1 MRKLSHY
8 VGNTPL
14 LGLDEKGCKIWGKA
28 EFMNPSGSVKD
39 RMATYIIDH
48 DFNNVVLEDDTGGKI
63 STEDS
68 IIQNQ
73 VISLDRPFDYKGQP
87 LLDMETEQ
95 RANEGIFLSFQ
106 YPVAIPGVNNISFLK
121 AAINSKRKYLGEKEI
136 DSATFLKDIR
146 TKMETLNLEDS
157 FIHRSLNDGFSGGE
171 KKRNEMLQML
181 ALNPTLSILDET
193 DSGLD
198 IDALKTVAKSVSE
211 FRNEKNSFIII
222 THYQRMLNYL
232 EPDYIHV
239 LMNGKIV
246 KSGDKSLALSL
257 EEKGYDWIDG

>member
-1 MRKLSHY
+1 MGKS
-8 VGNTPL
+8 L
-14 LGLDEKGCKIWGKA
+14 LKIENLHVSVEDKDILKGL
-28 EFMNPSGSVKD
+28 
-39 RMATYIIDH
+39 
-48 DFNNVVLEDDTGGKI
+48 
-63 STEDS
+63 
-68 IIQNQ
+68 
-73 VISLDRPFDYKGQP
+73 SLDVKPGELHVIMGRNGTGKSTLANVLIGKDNYNISKGTIEYKGQS

-121 AAINSKRKYLGEKEI
+121 AAINSKRKYLGQEEI

-146 TKMETLNLEDS
+146 SKMETLNLDDS
-157 FIHRSLNDGFSGGE
+157 FIQRSLNDGFSGGE

-181 ALNPTLSILDET
+181 ALNPILSIMEET

-211 FRNEKNSFIII
+211 FRNENNSFIII

-257 EEKGYDWIDG
+257 EEKGYDWIDE

>member
-1 MRKLSHY
+1 MDK
-8 VGNTPL
+8 NL
-14 LGLDEKGCKIWGKA
+14 LKIENLHVSVEGKDILKGLNLEVKPGELHVIMGRNGTGKSTLANVLIGKDGYNISKGK
-28 EFMNPSGSVKD
+28 V
-39 RMATYIIDH
+39 
-48 DFNNVVLEDDTGGKI
+48 
-63 STEDS
+63 
-68 IIQNQ
+68 
-73 VISLDRPFDYKGQP
+73 DYKGQP

-121 AAINSKRKYLGEKEI
+121 AAINSKRKYLGESEI

-146 TKMETLNLEDS
+146 SKMATLNLDDS

-198 IDALKTVAKSVSE
+198 IDALKTVAKSVSK
-211 FRNEKNSFIII
+211 FRNENNSFIII

>member
-1 MRKLSHY
+1 
-8 VGNTPL
+8 
-14 LGLDEKGCKIWGKA
+14 
-28 EFMNPSGSVKD
+28 
-39 RMATYIIDH
+39 MA
-48 DFNNVVLEDDTGGKI
+48 
-63 STEDS
+63 
-68 IIQNQ
+68 
-73 VISLDRPFDYKGQP
+73 
-87 LLDMETEQ
+87 
-95 RANEGIFLSFQ
+95 
-106 YPVAIPGVNNISFLK
+106 
-121 AAINSKRKYLGEKEI
+121 
-136 DSATFLKDIR
+136 
-146 TKMETLNLEDS
+146 TLNLDNS

-198 IDALKTVAKSVSE
+198 IDARKTVAKSVSK
-211 FRNEKNSFIII
+211 FRNENNSFIII

>member
-1 MRKLSHY
+1 MGKS
-8 VGNTPL
+8 L
-14 LGLDEKGCKIWGKA
+14 LKIENLHVSVEDKDILKGL
-28 EFMNPSGSVKD
+28 
-39 RMATYIIDH
+39 
-48 DFNNVVLEDDTGGKI
+48 
-63 STEDS
+63 
-68 IIQNQ
+68 
-73 VISLDRPFDYKGQP
+73 SLDVKPGELHVIMGRNGTGKSTLANVLIGKDNYNISKGTIEYKGQS

-121 AAINSKRKYLGEKEI
+121 AAINSKRKYLGQEEI

-146 TKMETLNLEDS
+146 SKMETLNLDDS

-181 ALNPTLSILDET
+181 ALNPILSIMDET

>member
-1 MRKLSHY
+1 MDK
-8 VGNTPL
+8 NL
-14 LGLDEKGCKIWGKA
+14 LKIENLHVSVEGKDILKGLNLNVEPGELHVIMGRNGTGKSTLA
-28 EFMNPSGSVKD
+28 
-39 RMATYIIDH
+39 
-48 DFNNVVLEDDTGGKI
+48 NVLIGKEGYNISEGKI
-63 STEDS
+63 
-68 IIQNQ
+68 
-73 VISLDRPFDYKGQP
+73 DYQGQS

-136 DSATFLKDIR
+136 DSTTFLKDIR
-146 TKMETLNLEDS
+146 SKMETLNLDDS

-181 ALNPTLSILDET
+181 TLNPILSILDET

-211 FRNEKNSFIII
+211 FRNKKNSFIII

-246 KSGDKSLALSL
+246 KSGDKTLALSL

>member
-1 MRKLSHY
+1 MDK
-8 VGNTPL
+8 NL
-14 LGLDEKGCKIWGKA
+14 LKIENLHVSVEDKDILKGLNLNVKPGELHVIMGRNGTGKSTLANVLIGKDGYDISKGTI
-28 EFMNPSGSVKD
+28 
-39 RMATYIIDH
+39 
-48 DFNNVVLEDDTGGKI
+48 
-63 STEDS
+63 
-68 IIQNQ
+68 
-73 VISLDRPFDYKGQP
+73 DYKGQS

-146 TKMETLNLEDS
+146 RKMATLNLDDS

-198 IDALKTVAKSVSE
+198 IDALKTVAENVSK
-211 FRNEKNSFIII
+211 FRNKENSFIII

>member
-1 MRKLSHY
+1 MDKS
-8 VGNTPL
+8 L
-14 LGLDEKGCKIWGKA
+14 LKIENLHVSIEDKDILKGLNLDVKPGELHVIMGRNGTGKSTLANVLIGKDDYNISKGTI
-28 EFMNPSGSVKD
+28 E
-39 RMATYIIDH
+39 
-48 DFNNVVLEDDTGGKI
+48 
-63 STEDS
+63 
-68 IIQNQ
+68 
-73 VISLDRPFDYKGQP
+73 YKGQS

-121 AAINSKRKYLGEKEI
+121 AAINSKRKYLGKKAI
-136 DSATFLKDIR
+136 DSSTFLKDIR
-146 TKMETLNLEDS
+146 IKMETLNLDDS

-211 FRNEKNSFIII
+211 FRNKNNSFIII

-246 KSGDKSLALSL
+246 KSGDKSLALLL

>member
-1 MRKLSHY
+1 MDK
-8 VGNTPL
+8 NL
-14 LGLDEKGCKIWGKA
+14 LKIKNLHVSVEGKDILKGLDLDVKPGELHVIMGRNGTGKSTLANVLIGKEGYNISKGT
-28 EFMNPSGSVKD
+28 V
-39 RMATYIIDH
+39 
-48 DFNNVVLEDDTGGKI
+48 
-63 STEDS
+63 
-68 IIQNQ
+68 
-73 VISLDRPFDYKGQP
+73 DYKGKS
-87 LLDMETEQ
+87 LLDMDTEQ
-95 RANEGIFLSFQ
+95 RANEGVFLSFQ

-146 TKMETLNLEDS
+146 DKMETLNLDDS

-181 ALNPTLSILDET
+181 ALDPTLSILDET

-198 IDALKTVAKSVSE
+198 IDALKTVAKSVSN
-211 FRNEKNSFIII
+211 FRDKEKSFIII

-257 EEKGYDWIDG
+257 EEKGYDWID

>member
-1 MRKLSHY
+1 MDK
-8 VGNTPL
+8 NL
-14 LGLDEKGCKIWGKA
+14 LKIENLHVSVEGKDILKGLNLDVKPGELHVIMGPNGTGKSTLA
-28 EFMNPSGSVKD
+28 
-39 RMATYIIDH
+39 
-48 DFNNVVLEDDTGGKI
+48 NVLIGKEGYNI
-63 STEDS
+63 SEGA
-68 IIQNQ
+68 
-73 VISLDRPFDYKGQP
+73 VDYKGKP

-146 TKMETLNLEDS
+146 SKMETLNLDDS

-181 ALNPTLSILDET
+181 ALDPTLSILDET

-198 IDALKTVAKSVSE
+198 IDALKTVAKSVSK
-211 FRNEKNSFIII
+211 FRNKENSFIII
-222 THYQRMLNYL
+222 TH
-232 EPDYIHV
+232 
-239 LMNGKIV
+239 
-246 KSGDKSLALSL
+246 
-257 EEKGYDWIDG
+257 

>member
-1 MRKLSHY
+1 LDK
-8 VGNTPL
+8 NL
-14 LGLDEKGCKIWGKA
+14 LKIENLHVSVQDKDILKGFNLDVKPGELHVIMGRNGTGKSTLANVLIGKDGYNISKGTI
-28 EFMNPSGSVKD
+28 
-39 RMATYIIDH
+39 
-48 DFNNVVLEDDTGGKI
+48 
-63 STEDS
+63 
-68 IIQNQ
+68 
-73 VISLDRPFDYKGQP
+73 DYKGQS

-146 TKMETLNLEDS
+146 SKMQTLNLDDS
-157 FIHRSLNDGFSGGE
+157 FIQRSLNDGFSGGE

-198 IDALKTVAKSVSE
+198 IDALKTVAKSVNE

>member
-1 MRKLSHY
+1 MDKS
-8 VGNTPL
+8 L
-14 LGLDEKGCKIWGKA
+14 LKIDDLHVSVEDKHILKGL
-28 EFMNPSGSVKD
+28 
-39 RMATYIIDH
+39 
-48 DFNNVVLEDDTGGKI
+48 
-63 STEDS
+63 
-68 IIQNQ
+68 
-73 VISLDRPFDYKGQP
+73 SLDVKPGELHVIMGRNGTGKSTLANILIGKDNYNISKGTVYYKGKS

-121 AAINSKRKYLGEKEI
+121 AALNSKRKYLGLKEM
-136 DSATFLKDIR
+136 DSATFLKNIR
-146 TKMETLNLEDS
+146 NKMEILDLEDS
-157 FIHRSLNDGFSGGE
+157 FIRRSLNDGFSGGE

-181 ALNPTLSILDET
+181 TLNPTLAILDET

-211 FRNEKNSFIII
+211 FRNKNNSFIII

-246 KSGDKSLALSL
+246 KSGNKSLALSL
-257 EEKGYDWIDG
+257 EEKGYDWIEE

>member
-1 MRKLSHY
+1 MDK
-8 VGNTPL
+8 NL
-14 LGLDEKGCKIWGKA
+14 LKIENLHVSVEGKDILKGLNLDVKPGELHVIMGRNGTGKSTLANVLIGKDGYNISKGT
-28 EFMNPSGSVKD
+28 V
-39 RMATYIIDH
+39 
-48 DFNNVVLEDDTGGKI
+48 
-63 STEDS
+63 
-68 IIQNQ
+68 
-73 VISLDRPFDYKGQP
+73 DYKGQP

-257 EEKGYDWIDG
+257 EERGYDWIDG